1 MRVVL
6 LLALAGLA
14 VAQPREGF
22 LNVPGGPVWYRITG
36 TGQGSPVLALH
47 GGPGGT
53 SCSFSALEPLAN
65 NRRVI
70 SYDQLGS
77 GRPTDPSRW
86 QVDRFVEELHTLRQK
101 LGLRRVHLLG
111 HSWGAS
117 LAAAYVLAKGT
128 KGIASLTLASPLLS
142 TPDWIRDAKIL
153 KKQLPADT
161 QATLRKHET
170 DGTTDHP
177 DYRQAEA
184 EYTRRFVRR
193 SGPAPPNPACAE
205 SVRNRAIY
213 EQMWGPTEF
222 YATGSLKSFDLTP
235 LLAELRLPV
244 LLITGEFDEAR
255 PETAAHYQKLIA
267 GARLEVI
274 PGAAHALFADNP
286 TRTLQVLSEFFRSA
300 DPSR

>member
-22 LNVPGGPVWYRITG
+22 LNVPGDPVWYRITG

-53 SCSFSALEPLAN
+53 SCSSALEPLAN

-77 GRPTDPSRW
+77 GRSGRPTDPSRW
-86 QVDRFVEELHTLRQK
+86 QVDRFVEEHTLRQK

-193 SGPAPPNPACAE
+193 SGPARPRPTRPVPNPFATAPFM
-205 SVRNRAIY
+205 NRCGA
-213 EQMWGPTEF
+213 PP
-222 YATGSLKSFDLTP
+222 SSTP
-235 LLAELRLPV
+235 R
-244 LLITGEFDEAR
+244 
-255 PETAAHYQKLIA
+255 AA
-267 GARLEVI
+267 
-274 PGAAHALFADNP
+274 
-286 TRTLQVLSEFFRSA
+286 
-300 DPSR
+300 